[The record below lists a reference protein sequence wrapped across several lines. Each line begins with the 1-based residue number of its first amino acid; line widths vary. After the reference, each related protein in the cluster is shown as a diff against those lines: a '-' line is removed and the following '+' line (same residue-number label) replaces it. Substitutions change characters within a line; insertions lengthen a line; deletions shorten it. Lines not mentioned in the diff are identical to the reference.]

1 MALATNFFEAVTSF
15 HKKCDLPV
23 GDPYNP
29 DVTRNWDLRIKLLEE
44 ELQELKDAKGDPIE
58 SADALADLAYVI
70 FGAAV
75 DWGVPLPDMLSEVH
89 RSNMTKEPIKR
100 EDGKV
105 MKGPHYQAPDIKRV
119 WNWWGV
125 CLDKTLPL

>member
-1 MALATNFFEAVTSF
+1 VSLGTSLFEAVKAF
-15 HKKCDLPV
+15 HKKCELPV

-29 DVTRNWDLRIKLLEE
+29 DVTRNWDLRMALIQEE
-44 ELQELKDAKGDPIE
+44 FDELKEAKGDPIE

-89 RSNMTKEPIKR
+89 RSNMTKEPIHN
-100 EDGKV
+100 EAGKV
-105 MKGPHYQAPDIKRV
+105 VKGPYYRAPDLKRV

-125 CLDKTLPL
+125 CLNDYPL